1 LTTALLVKPTLSVL
15 ALMLVGAALIWLF
28 RGDTFRAALPAA
40 SLLVAATLLGPL
52 AWASFNAVTLG
63 HFVYSKNAAW
73 ALQNFSAKRFVRLP
87 VEDPQLEVLQWHAQR
102 TLDTPRERAWSPPGH
117 FVFTRSHDQVAEEL
131 GLEAEYDFLVL
142 MERANRMAIRAH
154 PLPFLLTGLER
165 ARETWTQPYLQPKNK
180 EALRRVRNE
189 RLISSMA
196 RRDGHLLF
204 GRWTGAALLLLGA
217 LAVWRSQS
225 EERAFLVSA
234 SLFVIAYT
242 LMTALFDEAEVL
254 RHALQYRVLTNTL
267 LLWCGWVV
275 LRSLTV
281 SVRELVARRG

>member
-1 LTTALLVKPTLSVL
+1 
-15 ALMLVGAALIWLF
+15 M
-28 RGDTFRAALPAA
+28 
-40 SLLVAATLLGPL
+40 
-52 AWASFNAVTLG
+52 
-63 HFVYSKNAAW
+63 
-73 ALQNFSAKRFVRLP
+73 
-87 VEDPQLEVLQWHAQR
+87 
-102 TLDTPRERAWSPPGH
+102 WSP
-117 FVFTRSHDQVAEEL
+117 
-131 GLEAEYDFLVL
+131 
-142 MERANRMAIRAH
+142 
-154 PLPFLLTGLER
+154 
-165 ARETWTQPYLQPKNK
+165 
-180 EALRRVRNE
+180 
-189 RLISSMA
+189 
-196 RRDGHLLF
+196 F